1 MHSEVSGDW
10 VDVSGATVI
19 AKISGE
25 TVVTSISGQ
34 TVVTEISGQT
44 VVAEISGQTVVAEVS
59 GQVVVTSVS
68 GDWVNVSGATV
79 ISLVSGQTVVAEISG
94 QTVVTSI
101 SGQTVVTSVSG
112 ESVFVYISG
121 GSIATAP
128 SIVPVWT
135 TATSSG
141 VLDLTTPAA
150 QEAYLDYVEYHGAS
164 ACTVSSAGAEFTVD
178 HNTVEGYVFNV
189 FAVDM
194 GVNTVKDLVYYPDTP
209 TVLVSGDY
217 VQVAFQNP
225 EAVSCYVRLMT
236 RR

>member
-1 MHSEVSGDW
+1 MSSVINGKEKFDINISGQSVVTTVSGDWIDVSGATVIAKVSGEVVQVSGESVFVYISGGVIASDVSGNW

-25 TVVTSISGQ
+25 TVVTSISG
-34 TVVTEISGQT
+34 
-44 VVAEISGQTVVAEVS
+44 
-59 GQVVVTSVS
+59 
-68 GDWVNVSGATV
+68 
-79 ISLVSGQTVVAEISG
+79 
-94 QTVVTSI
+94 
-101 SGQTVVTSVSG
+101 

-121 GSIATAP
+121 GSITTAP
-128 SIVPVWT
+128 SISPVWT

-164 ACTVSSAGAEFTVD
+164 ACTISSAGVEFTVD
-178 HNTVEGYVFNV
+178 HKTVEGYTFNV

-194 GVNTVKDLVYYPDTP
+194 GANTVKDLVYYPDTP
-209 TVLVSGDY
+209 TVLVSGDA
-217 VQVAFQNP
+217 VEVKFTNP
-225 EAVSCYVRLMT
+225 EGIVWTSRIMT